1 MRRIVLNRPLEV
13 GCNAELDE
21 SQIHYLY
28 DVLRLDS
35 GSKLIGID
43 RAGKAFVIQLSARE
57 DGAFSVME
65 SADESGREP
74 ATSVRLFIP
83 LLKGDKLDWVIQKA
97 VELGC
102 AEIILFEARRSVV
115 KPSGSLSKKLSRLNS
130 IAVNATQQCG
140 RHRVPEVKGLCS
152 LREVSET
159 GQGIF
164 AWEKER
170 NTSLREHL
178 YYNLP
183 ADNLNLLIGPEGG
196 LSQDEAETLLSKGW
210 VSAGLGSRIL
220 RAETAAIVML
230 ACSMFAA
237 GEMG

>member
-1 MRRIVLNRPLEV
+1 MRRIVLDKTFEIGSRE
-13 GCNAELDE
+13 ELDE
-21 SQIHYLY
+21 SQVHYLY
-28 DVLRLDS
+28 DVLRLNS

-43 RAGKAFVIQLSARE
+43 QAGKACIIQLSTRE
-57 DGAFSVME
+57 DGTYSVLE
-65 SADESGREP
+65 SAGESGREP
-74 ATSVRLFIP
+74 AASVRLFIP

-115 KPSGSLSKKLSRLNS
+115 KPSGSMSKKLSRLKS

-140 RHRVPEVKGLCS
+140 RHMVPEIRGLCS
-152 LREVSET
+152 FREVSET
-159 GQGIF
+159 GEGIF
-164 AWEKER
+164 AWEKEKD
-170 NTSLREHL
+170 TSLREYL
-178 YYNLP
+178 YQNLP
-183 ADNLNLLIGPEGG
+183 TGTLNLLIGPEGG
-196 LSQDEAETLLSKGW
+196 LSHNEAETLLSKGW
-210 VSAGLGSRIL
+210 VSVGLGSRIL